1 MCTAGI
7 LLPLHLTIGI
17 RLDKEDELRGLDMT
31 GKIIIL
37 LNEIRNLSLVY
48 YSSW

>member
-17 RLDKEDELRGLDMT
+17 RLTEEDELKGLDMT
-31 GKIIIL
+31 GEIFVFLIGMMNLIL
-37 LNEIRNLSLVY
+37 AY